1 MNDVPPIEDQPDDL
15 DEHYR
20 RASALDPSRPSE
32 SVRQAVLAHA
42 AQVAAKRATGNESSK
57 VSSIRPLAR
66 RAWQRP
72 AIFGTLAAAALAGV
86 LIAPQFLAPRA
97 PVPLPSQ
104 AKVESVAK
112 QPSSV
117 PIDLSAEMA
126 KPGVLEPTH
135 APTPGPAQA
144 PAPTAPTAPTA
155 PAALPP
161 PRPALSL
168 PAGPALPP
176 PRTALSSPAAPTL
189 LPPPSALEAPVAQE
203 AAAPPSPASESKSDA
218 RVASGSTDAN
228 ARAGASA
235 SASAGA
241 SAGTGTVAGG
251 AMAGAGQDGTVAGGA
266 VAGAGPGGAVVGGTD
281 ADLQRAPGSN
291 SAATNI
297 ATSAPRV
304 SALTAQAALAEDPPA
319 ALRRSAETGDLQ
331 KLKTLLDEQV
341 EIDSRDASGRTALML
356 ATLHDQADAVNALL
370 AHGADPNAA
379 DTDGTTPLQV
389 AVAGNRSAIVAALK
403 RNGAR

>member
-144 PAPTAPTAPTA
+144 PAPTAPTAP
-155 PAALPP
+155 AALPP

-176 PRTALSSPAAPTL
+176 PRTALSAPAAPTL

-203 AAAPPSPASESKSDA
+203 SAAPPSPAPESKSDA

-241 SAGTGTVAGG
+241 SADT
-251 AMAGAGQDGTVAGGA
+251 GTVAGGA

-281 ADLQRAPGSN
+281 ADLQRAPSSN
-291 SAATNI
+291 SAAANI

>member
-144 PAPTAPTAPTA
+144 PAPTAP
-155 PAALPP
+155 AALPP

-176 PRTALSSPAAPTL
+176 PRTALSAPAAPTL

-203 AAAPPSPASESKSDA
+203 SAAPPSPAPESKSDA

-235 SASAGA
+235 SASASAGA
-241 SAGTGTVAGG
+241 SASADT
-251 AMAGAGQDGTVAGGA
+251 GTVAGGA